1 MGLDMY
7 MYKATKP
14 ELNTRKVHKYSD
26 LEKDGYAIFEPQA
39 DGTLPQRLNDLKPFL
54 VRLRCL
60 ARYYDVDKI
69 RETFNMPADT
79 HWSGFG
85 SNGVYFSGCTE
96 SGEYKSITIAH
107 DQCDEFTYEKQS
119 IFYVT
124 TLDEVGYWRKHYT
137 LDDKL
142 TKHFMS
148 ARGVVVENCG
158 YYRMT
163 KAAMRIVENY
173 VKKHDTEGVFYDPEE
188 IRSLFYHNWY

>member
-7 MYKATKP
+7 LYKAEKP

-26 LEKDGYAIFEPQA
+26 LSNEGYAIFEA
-39 DGTLPQRLNDLKPFL
+39 NEDGSLPHHLTDLRPFL
-54 VRLRCL
+54 VRLRCT
-60 ARYYDVDKI
+60 ARYYDIAKI
-69 RETFNMPADT
+69 RECFGLPEDA

-85 SNGVYFSGCTE
+85 SDGIHFSGCTE
-96 SGEYKSITIAH
+96 SGEYKRITIAH
-107 DQCDEFTYEKQS
+107 DQCNEFTYEKQS

-124 TLDEVGYWRKHYT
+124 MLDEVGYWRKHYT

-148 ARGVVVENCG
+148 TRGIVVENCG

-163 KAAMRIVENY
+163 KAAMHIVENY
-173 VKKHDTEGVFYDPEE
+173 VKKYETEGVFYDPEE
-188 IRSLFYHNWY
+188 IRSLFYHNSY